1 MLRVPLGMKIKY
13 NLSLLFKL
21 YSCPSSL
28 SWHSK
33 PEQISSTRGACSSG
47 WAWSCCPARGHSQGV
62 GAISILPSPLRNVD
76 FPRPSFLWAGPELGV
91 RVQPEQQPHRLLVL
105 VRRGPAAA
113 PVSVLSRLASSDSLL
128 LPLQK
133 HTEEITKMR
142 NDFERQV
149 RGQCFLRSTV

>member
-1 MLRVPLGMKIKY
+1 M
-13 NLSLLFKL
+13 
-21 YSCPSSL
+21 SSA
-28 SWHSK
+28 
-33 PEQISSTRGACSSG
+33 SSPVHYEMWNFPDPRSSG
-47 WAWSCCPARGHSQGV
+47 LVLS
-62 GAISILPSPLRNVD
+62 
-76 FPRPSFLWAGPELGV
+76 LGV

-105 VRRGPAAA
+105 VRRGPAAG